1 MLDSFIISY
10 GTLLIINWGI
20 LITIIKKWFR
30 SDNDANI
37 KKLYIYFIK
46 YTKINEK
53 VTYYQCSKG
62 KCHEGGITSE
72 KHKEEIFKNFKDT
85 FK

>member
-1 MLDSFIISY
+1 ML
-10 GTLLIINWGI
+10 
-20 LITIIKKWFR
+20 
-30 SDNDANI
+30 
-37 KKLYIYFIK
+37 
-46 YTKINEK
+46 
-53 VTYYQCSKG
+53 KG